1 MSFVSDGLGVL
12 GEETGGLLRLVSAK
26 LLFKGFL
33 SFLLSNFLWGMII
46 GVFLSFLVMDS
57 NSSCFSD
64 VFTGNLLSD
73 SLPVIIKL
81 GIAPIINQPHLLLT
95 LILRYLLVQV
105 P

>member
-1 MSFVSDGLGVL
+1 
-12 GEETGGLLRLVSAK
+12 
-26 LLFKGFL
+26 
-33 SFLLSNFLWGMII
+33 
-46 GVFLSFLVMDS
+46 
-57 NSSCFSD
+57 

-95 LILRYLLVQV
+95 LILRYLLIQV